1 METNKKGAILKVE
14 LSANTRGMTTMTKG
28 RKVRGRDKWF
38 VNLED
43 NQGRK
48 YETKKGYALS
58 TIKKY
63 FGEGRYVIFTRNQT
77 TGETNIKRV
86 G

>member
-1 METNKKGAILKVE
+1 MENKQGAKIMKVE
-14 LSANTRGMTTMTKG
+14 LSANTRGMTTMSKG
-28 RKVRGRDKWF
+28 RKVRGQDKWL

-63 FGEGRYVIFTRNQT
+63 FAEGRYVIFTRNQT

>member
-1 METNKKGAILKVE
+1 MENKQGAKIMKVE
-14 LSANTRGMTTMTKG
+14 LSANTRGMTTMSKG
-28 RKVRGRDKWF
+28 RKVRGQDKWF

-63 FGEGRYVIFTRNQT
+63 FAEGRYVIFTRNQT
-77 TGETNIKRV
+77 TGATNIKRV

>member
-1 METNKKGAILKVE
+1 MENKQGAKIMKVE
-14 LSANTRGMTTMTKG
+14 LSANTRGMTTMSKG
-28 RKVRGRDKWF
+28 RKVRGQDKWL

-63 FGEGRYVIFTRNQT
+63 FAEGRYVIFTRNQT
-77 TGETNIKRV
+77 TGATNIKRV